1 MDYNGTMKKPI
12 FRYRKLPV
20 DYRPP
25 ASDAVTFAMNKFCPR
40 IADRIQVMVRMVNN
54 AEGNWAVCYYDVADP
69 SFREFRIDIHRD
81 ISPFWFMRTLMHE
94 LVHVKQYAK
103 GEMVHYE
110 RNHSVLKWRKQLKV
124 NVDKIDYWD
133 LPWEIEAHGREEG
146 LTQQFM
152 RAYPHH
158 RDFCKNK
165 KKPTKESK

>member
-1 MDYNGTMKKPI
+1 MKQPI
-12 FRYRKLPV
+12 FRYRKLRPE
-20 DYRPP
+20 YRQP
-25 ASDAVTFAMNKFCPR
+25 AKDATAFVLNKFCPR
-40 IADRIQVMVRMVNN
+40 IIDRIQVKICMKNN
-54 AEGNWAVCYYDVADP
+54 PGGNWAICHYDVADP
-69 SFREFRIDIHRD
+69 TLREFRIDIHSD

-110 RNHSVLKWRKQLKV
+110 RNHSMLKWRKQMKV

-152 RAYPHH
+152 VAYPQHKE
-158 RDFCKNK
+158 FCKDK
-165 KKPTKESK
+165 KESK